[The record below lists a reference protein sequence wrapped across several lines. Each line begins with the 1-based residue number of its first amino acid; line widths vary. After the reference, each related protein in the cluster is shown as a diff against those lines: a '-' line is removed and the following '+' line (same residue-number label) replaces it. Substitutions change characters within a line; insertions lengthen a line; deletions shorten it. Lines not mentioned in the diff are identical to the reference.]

1 MGDNNY
7 HQNFQEGKYIIN
19 EAGPK
24 HYTQCHE
31 QKQTL
36 AESLELTY
44 SHLGRL
50 MQSAEMLA
58 YKLNLFENNQNFKYQ
73 IYDTFEVAEK
83 KGIDTLK
90 YDVINHLDFYEKAII
105 LHTKSFYKYE
115 NPPSTA
121 ILINDLKNWF
131 VKAAPEDK
139 RFFKCIIDLINDGKY
154 DNSAFPDENIL
165 YEKAKLDSTQFQ
177 KDAGFWKTFSIPVL
191 QFLKDLSQ
199 KIKDNL
205 NINPNYKPDFKFGPK
220 PSNNKILKES
230 LEYKNKEKEIN
241 SKLNEVNKILLDINN
256 KKGNLK
262 LLGDSA
268 EKLNL
273 LIISFKKK
281 YGDDLELDP
290 NSLMMLN
297 SLLSTIN
304 IDKKIMKKLNDIKI
318 NIDPN
323 SVV

>member
-1 MGDNNY
+1 MGDNN
-7 HQNFQEGKYIIN
+7 HQNLQKGKNISN

-24 HYTQCHE
+24 YYAQCYE

-50 MQSAEMLA
+50 MHSAEMLA
-58 YKLNLFENNQNFKYQ
+58 YKLNLFENNQEFKYQ

-115 NPPSTA
+115 NPSSTA

-139 RFFKCIIDLINDGKY
+139 RFFKCIIDLINNGKY
-154 DNSAFPDENIL
+154 DYSAFPDENIL

-177 KDAGFWKTFSIPVL
+177 NDAGFWKTFSIPVL